1 MDHESFGRFASR
13 VTSCHLVTY
22 FIAGVL
28 AYTVLDYGTLFQT
41 SAFSCLMRPT
51 TSRWVAAGP
60 ALQVIRGLIFAVA
73 LYPFRNVFLGGG
85 RGWLRLWG
93 LLVGLAIFS
102 TAGAAP
108 GSVEGIIYTK
118 IPLGSQLI
126 GLPEVLLQTLA
137 FSLLVTAW
145 SRNPHRAWAI
155 VMGTLTALGIL
166 LSLAGAILPRP
177 PAVK

>member
-1 MDHESFGRFASR
+1 MDHESFGRFAGR

-28 AYTVLDYGTLFQT
+28 AYTLLDYEALFQT
-41 SAFSCLMRPT
+41 SGFACLMRPIS
-51 TSRWVAAGP
+51 SRWVAAGP

-73 LYPFRNVFLGGG
+73 LYPFRSVFLGGG
-85 RGWLRLWG
+85 PGWLRLWG
-93 LLVGLAIFS
+93 LLVGLAILS

-108 GSVEGIIYTK
+108 GSVEGLIYTK

-137 FSLLVTAW
+137 FSLLVTVW
-145 SRNPHRAWAI
+145 HRHPHRAWVI
-155 VMGTLTALGIL
+155 VMGSLTVLGIL
-166 LSLAGAILPRP
+166 LSLAGAFLPRP
-177 PAVK
+177 PAVG

>member
-1 MDHESFGRFASR
+1 MDHESFGRFAGR

-22 FIAGVL
+22 FVAGVL
-28 AYTVLDYGTLFQT
+28 AYTLLDYEALFRT
-41 SAFSCLMRPT
+41 SAFSCLMRPV

-60 ALQVIRGLIFAVA
+60 ALQVVRGLIFAVA
-73 LYPFRNVFLGGG
+73 LYPFRGGFSGG

-93 LLVGLAIFS
+93 LLAGLAVFS

-108 GSVEGIIYTK
+108 GSVEGMIYTK

-137 FSLLVTAW
+137 FSLLVTTW
-145 SRNPHRAWAI
+145 SRHPHRAWGI
-155 VMGTLTALGIL
+155 VMGPLTALGIL
-166 LSLAGAILPRP
+166 LSLAGALLPRP
-177 PAVK
+177 PAVD

>member
-1 MDHESFGRFASR
+1 MDQESFGGFAGR

-22 FIAGVL
+22 FIAGAL
-28 AYTVLDYGTLFQT
+28 AYTLLDYGALFQT
-41 SAFSCLMRPT
+41 SGFSCLMRPV

-60 ALQVIRGLIFAVA
+60 ALQVIRGLIFAVV
-73 LYPFRNVFLGGG
+73 LYPFRSVFLSGG

-108 GSVEGIIYTK
+108 GSVEGMIYTK

-137 FSLLVTAW
+137 FSLLLTVW
-145 SRNPHRAWAI
+145 SRHPHRAWTI
-155 VMGTLTALGIL
+155 VMGSLTALGIL
-166 LSLAGAILPRP
+166 LSLAGAFLPRP
-177 PAVK
+177 PAVE

>member
-1 MDHESFGRFASR
+1 
-13 VTSCHLVTY
+13 
-22 FIAGVL
+22 
-28 AYTVLDYGTLFQT
+28 
-41 SAFSCLMRPT
+41 MRPI
-51 TSRWVAAGP
+51 SSSWVAAGP

-73 LYPFRNVFLGGG
+73 LYPFRSVFLSG
-85 RGWLRLWG
+85 RQGWLKLWG

-137 FSLLVTAW
+137 FSLLITTW
-145 SRNPHRAWAI
+145 HMHPHRAWAI
-155 VMGTLTALGIL
+155 VMGGLMVLGIL
-166 LSLAGAILPRP
+166 LSLAGAFLPR
-177 PAVK
+177 AV